1 MCNENKKSAVSHRE
15 IKKSINIYVI
25 ILKIFFVFYDLH
37 LSAKLLHLETCI
49 CWTVDHCCVEMGKIN
64 ARHKYILK
72 KACSHQGKLELETSG
87 FNKRGSQINVF
98 TRSKHFTQP
107 ILQRLTETCMCE
119 WASCFAADVLA
130 IMRDGPLYD
139 SNTQQQTLEG
149 VEKIIFIWAVKY
161 TINKSY

>member
-1 MCNENKKSAVSHRE
+1 MHPKCAMKTKNQQYHRE

-37 LSAKLLHLETCI
+37 LSAKLLHLETRI

-64 ARHKYILK
+64 VRHKYILK

-107 ILQRLTETCMCE
+107 TLQRLTETCMCE
-119 WASCFAADVLA
+119 
-130 IMRDGPLYD
+130 
-139 SNTQQQTLEG
+139 
-149 VEKIIFIWAVKY
+149 
-161 TINKSY
+161 